1 MKIEFTDQEAM
12 ACRQMLEVALK
23 TMGKQA
29 VPAYIM
35 LEQKF
40 EKGAQPKREAADPFS
55 EDDAPAA

>member
-12 ACRQMLEVALK
+12 ACRQLLEVALK
-23 TMGKQA
+23 TVGKSA

-40 EKGAQPKREAADPFS
+40 EAASKPSGRQAADPF
-55 EDDAPAA
+55 EDDVPAG